1 VKKVRAV
8 SPDIRLP
15 SLKRLLEIDA
25 EEERK
30 ALQRRIA
37 LENTKEQER
46 AKRIIAARQGISPQA
61 KGN

>member
-1 VKKVRAV
+1 MGKVRAI

-30 ALQRRIA
+30 ALQQRIA
-37 LENTKEQER
+37 LENAKELER
-46 AKRIIAARQGISPQA
+46 AKRIIAARNRIFEKQQG
-61 KGN
+61 K